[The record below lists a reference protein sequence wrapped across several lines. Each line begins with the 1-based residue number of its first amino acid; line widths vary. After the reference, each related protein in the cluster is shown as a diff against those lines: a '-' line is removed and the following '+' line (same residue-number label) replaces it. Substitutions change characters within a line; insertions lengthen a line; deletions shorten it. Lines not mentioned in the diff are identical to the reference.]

1 MGFNLQNERIQDTY
15 QQLVQISGSTLVD
28 GDGVV
33 ISSISNISSVSSSYA
48 LTASYAENAST
59 ATTAGTADTASY
71 IDPTFISA
79 SAAAAGFGS
88 GGGAGVGTLQQ
99 VTDEGASTDND
110 ILLTNPNGNQRITI
124 GGSVGQTYLQGN
136 ADYITTFDD
145 PKISG
150 FNIIEGVSKISSS
163 AGDIDFIN
171 NDIIVVPDRHI
182 ILQPNNDLFIQ
193 PTSGKT
199 RITGRVDDTGSIYI
213 QTSSAAIGLEVNNG
227 LDGFG
232 PNTRRSSHI
241 TPQGF
246 RTVVAGTT
254 KLQIGS
260 STRGDYISSSLFNVS
275 EQTIGTYTYGKWTTG
290 EDGILLYDNFVSA
303 NASLAVVRGLP
314 NDIIAV
320 PQVYIAPR
328 LNVSGE
334 ITASGIVSSSGGF
347 IGDASGLT
355 NLPFAG
361 QNKFYEDNTYTFDL
375 PGDANDPAYDIHISQ
390 SGVYFISASKVP
402 PYGANGPKVNL
413 YYWPELIG
421 IGETAKVT
429 FFIPNSDTGTGL
441 SYKENVT
448 GSASNEWYWSSTTSP
463 AATAT
468 RNISRNLTFSQISTG
483 TGTTTMVKDG
493 GGRAFLVSSTS
504 AINSTNYLYTGDSV
518 NPLT

>member
-15 QQLVQISGSTLVD
+15 SQLVQISGSTLVD
-28 GDGVV
+28 GSGSV
-33 ISSISNISSVSSSYA
+33 IPAITNINSVSSSYAVSASYADYAVSASYEIIKEVSSSHADMADTASYAVYAVTAGTADSATSSSYA
-48 LTASYAENAST
+48 LTASYAANAT
-59 ATTAGTADTASY
+59 
-71 IDPTFISA
+71 IP
-79 SAAAAGFGS
+79 
-88 GGGAGVGTLQQ
+88 TLQQ

-124 GGSVGQTYLQGN
+124 DGAT
-136 ADYITTFDD
+136 
-145 PKISG
+145 P
-150 FNIIEGVSKISSS
+150 
-163 AGDIDFIN
+163 
-171 NDIIVVPDRHI
+171 I
-182 ILQPNNDLFIQ
+182 ILQGAADFVTTFSGSGLYGADAVQATVFTTDPNY
-193 PTSGKT
+193 SGGVN
-199 RITGRVDDTGSIYI
+199 RSMLYI
-213 QTSSAAIGLEVNNG
+213 NSALALYGADAGLKLYGNGTSAATSFVDIVPKSVFTTR
-227 LDGFG
+227 FG
-232 PNTRRSSHI
+232 DTTTRFS
-241 TPQGF
+241 TP
-246 RTVVAGTT
+246 
-254 KLQIGS
+254 
-260 STRGDYISSSLFNVS
+260 
-275 EQTIGTYTYGKWTTG
+275 
-290 EDGILLYDNFVSA
+290 
-303 NASLAVVRGLP
+303 
-314 NDIIAV
+314 
-320 PQVYIAPR
+320 
-328 LNVSGE
+328 
-334 ITASGIVSSSGGF
+334 ITASSTISASGGF
-347 IGDASGLT
+347 IGDLTGTADTASYIDPTFISASAAAAGFGSGGGSVPAGTVSSSAQVVENLVGQNVVLNTITASVGFSGDASGLT

-413 YYWPELIG
+413 YYWPELLE

-468 RNISRNLTFSQISTG
+468 RNISRNLTFSQIATG

-504 AINSTNYLYTGDSV
+504 TINSTNYLYTGDSV